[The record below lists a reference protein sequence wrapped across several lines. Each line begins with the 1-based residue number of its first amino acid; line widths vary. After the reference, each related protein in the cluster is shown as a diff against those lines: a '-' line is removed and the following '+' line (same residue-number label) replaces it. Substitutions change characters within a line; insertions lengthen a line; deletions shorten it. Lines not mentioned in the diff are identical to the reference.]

1 MSQRER
7 APGGGTRLTVD
18 RAYRARGRDAA
29 GRWRRAGGSGGGG
42 PPPSPPPGA
51 REPAGRERRSRRA
64 HRAHSRRA
72 PSHPAASERDG
83 LTDPAPAGPGQ
94 RRRRRGEAGE
104 DTHTSPPP
112 TRADPQQP
120 GGGARARDGAPD
132 RSRRG
137 WHSRPA
143 HTLTRGGGRAETR
156 APLHRG
162 GGRAVAGQ
170 PTTDKP
176 GPAPRPGARARAGGG
191 GGTAEEGDGRSP
203 PRLHTTPPPGR
214 TVAADTERRPQRAR
228 EAPTHQ
234 SAPPG
239 LVAERRRPRHGR
251 LAARATRRRQ
261 RATGNR
267 TAGQRQ
273 GSPTGLQTRRLEG
286 AEPSRHRGA
295 HGVPPPEAS
304 STRAVPWHPRTP
316 TRPAPLGE
324 PWGKP
329 SQRALRGPAT
339 RSSRATGPWNAL
351 PHARR
356 PTTRAPPQPD
366 PRRAQPAPLSLFFP
380 PFLHSHEW
388 GRQHSARDPA
398 PQEPWRPKGGAGTRQ
413 TARPGLGPD
422 TVTGEGE
429 EKGRTRRSVVQA
441 ETGKQKQ
448 HRTGGGP
455 EAAGRGAHAR
465 SEDQRARAR
474 RRARA
479 RGRARQR
486 RREPGHRVN
495 VRGIPPPPARGRSRD
510 ARGASRPQH
519 P

>member
-1 MSQRER
+1 M
-7 APGGGTRLTVD
+7 
-18 RAYRARGRDAA
+18 AA
-29 GRWRRAGGSGGGG
+29 GWRQWRRR
-42 PPPSPPPGA
+42 PPSLPPPPGA

-191 GGTAEEGDGRSP
+191 GGHGGGRGRTIP

-273 GSPTGLQTRRLEG
+273 GSPTGLQPGASRGQSQVATGARTGSHRPRPPAQGRSRGTPGRRPG
-286 AEPSRHRGA
+286 
-295 HGVPPPEAS
+295 PPPRRTLGQTLAEGPPGPCHPQQPRDRPLERSPA
-304 STRAVPWHPRTP
+304 RAATHHP
-316 TRPAPLGE
+316 RPAP
-324 PWGKP
+324 
-329 SQRALRGPAT
+329 AGP
-339 RSSRATGPWNAL
+339 P
-351 PHARR
+351 
-356 PTTRAPPQPD
+356 TRA
-366 PRRAQPAPLSLFFP
+366 AGAPFSLLP